1 MKTIKPA
8 SEWCEEMFGRGNW
21 VVADEITIKAI
32 QEDAK
37 IQGRIDALDEALE
50 MIVNNHSRTWQE
62 HANELSA
69 KLRELT
75 KNRAPNK

>member
-1 MKTIKPA
+1 MKST
-8 SEWCEEMFGRGNW
+8 SEWCEDMLSRGNW
-21 VVADEITIKAI
+21 VVADEIKIRAI

-37 IQGRIDALDEALE
+37 KQGRIEGLDEALD
-50 MIVNNHSRTWQE
+50 MIVNNHSRSWQE

-75 KNRAPNK
+75 KTAP